1 MFLQGEGVPVSIAQS
16 ESLGRGGGFEQVG
29 QCPCTIHL
37 RDQRVAE
44 QTGNK
49 VNQHMNNKDQK
60 GGGVGEGAVDQC
72 GSFIFKKKNF
82 YPDLVNRPL
91 DACFN
96 ALSLYTQRGRG
107 VRTNGSNVLVY
118 HPSQRPA
125 SCQTDN
131 Q

>member
-1 MFLQGEGVPVSIAQS
+1 MGTRSSPYPGW
-16 ESLGRGGGFEQVG
+16 GGFEQVG

-72 GSFIFKKKNF
+72 GSFIFKKE

-96 ALSLYTQRGRG
+96 ALSLYTLLSVRVVSRSPMIKGHSPCQKKMCIRKYPGKVSGREYG
-107 VRTNGSNVLVY
+107 K
-118 HPSQRPA
+118 
-125 SCQTDN
+125 
-131 Q
+131 